1 MTTGQCLCGAVRVTI
16 SALPNGFGIC
26 HCKMCQRWTG
36 LAFCGAEV
44 PDENVT
50 VEGAEHVTAYRSS
63 DASTRSF
70 CRHCGSTLWFRDKGR
85 AAYEIALGLLDDEEG
100 VRITREIFIDRK
112 SDAWSVAGDLP
123 AETEAEYFAR
133 KDAS

>member
-1 MTTGQCLCGAVRVTI
+1 MTTGQCLCGAVHVTI
-16 SALPNGFGIC
+16 TALPNDFGIC

-50 VEGAEHVTAYRSS
+50 VEGEEHVTAYRSS
-63 DASTRSF
+63 DTSTRSF
-70 CRHCGSTLWFRDKGR
+70 CSRCGSTLWFRDDDR
-85 AAYEIALGLLDDEEG
+85 AAYEIAMGLLDAEDG
-100 VRITREIFIDRK
+100 VRVTREIFIDRK
-112 SDAWSVAGDLP
+112 FDAWGVAGDLP
-123 AETEAEYFAR
+123 AETEADYLAR